1 MDASLKS
8 RICNVSGF
16 QIKDDLGKYLGVP
29 ILHKKVNRRSFNFV
43 IDKVDQRLSN
53 WKAKTLSLAGR
64 LTLCK
69 PVIQALPAYVMQGA
83 WLPRSVCDV
92 IDKRCHDF
100 LWGDTDTLRRIHLV
114 NWVKVFR
121 PKAWGGLGLRS
132 ARNINQASLM
142 KAGWHLLARRKDLW
156 VDVFRAKY
164 KCGSGLIPCIQKNR
178 VGLNFWRGVCNAWE
192 DMHQNIVWRIGM
204 VPW

>member
-100 LWGDTDTLRRIHLV
+100 
-114 NWVKVFR
+114 
-121 PKAWGGLGLRS
+121 
-132 ARNINQASLM
+132 
-142 KAGWHLLARRKDLW
+142 
-156 VDVFRAKY
+156 
-164 KCGSGLIPCIQKNR
+164 CGVIQIP
-178 VGLNFWRGVCNAWE
+178 
-192 DMHQNIVWRIGM
+192 
-204 VPW
+204 